1 MRGRIGHAFFLV
13 LRFDHEIAGDEN
25 GADGHIATGSGI
37 SGACQRDAQI
47 PFILLPA
54 RLERATPAFGGQ
66 YSIQLSY
73 GSAWIYGPF
82 SSPGTGAD
90 VVGICLKRSILCSTS
105 PR

>member
-1 MRGRIGHAFFLV
+1 MRRWIGHALFLV
-13 LRFDHEIAGDEN
+13 LRFDNEIARNEDS
-25 GADGHIATGSGI
+25 ADRHTAAGRGI
-37 SGACQRDAQI
+37 CGACKRDAQI

-90 VVGICLKRSILCSTS
+90 VVGICLKRSSLCSTS